1 MNKDR
6 VLIEFNK
13 EIYIAYGLDGEVLY
27 VGQGNI
33 GRNNH
38 CCSGISHNKH
48 LNRYYFLNGEGD
60 CIKTEIHK
68 YVMCE
73 TEARDIEKEL
83 IENLSPLYNIE
94 KQIKPESAVYNSFS
108 SVSRLYY
115 DIVMNKDNIE
125 DAESKLI
132 GLKNSNKDFE
142 EIVDVIGI
150 EDIKNTFFNKTKATD
165 KANKIKSIES
175 ISKSKQSIVE
185 YTGISKGDFLTYPQ
199 IKSILQD
206 AFDKVGL
213 NSKAKATDIKGI
225 FNVRRT
231 TRHGAEGYLIGE
243 KHS

>member
-1 MNKDR
+1 M
-6 VLIEFNK
+6 IEYNK

-60 CIKTEIHK
+60 CIKTEIYK

-73 TEARDIEKEL
+73 AEACDIEKEL
-83 IENLSPLYNIE
+83 IEKLSPLYNVE

-108 SVSRLYY
+108 SVSRMYY
-115 DIVMNKDNIE
+115 DIVMNKEHTEN
-125 DAESKLI
+125 AESKLI
-132 GLKNSNKDFE
+132 ELKDSNKDFK
-142 EIVDVIGI
+142 EIIDVIGI
-150 EDIKNTFFNKTKATD
+150 DGIKNTYFNKTKATD
-165 KANKIKSIES
+165 KVNKIKSIEA

-199 IKSILQD
+199 IKSILQE

-213 NSKAKATDIKGI
+213 NSKAKATDIKNI
-225 FNVRRT
+225 FNVKRT

-243 KHS
+243 KH

>member
-1 MNKDR
+1 M
-6 VLIEFNK
+6 IEFNK
-13 EIYIAYGLDGEVLY
+13 EVYIAYGLNNEVLY

-38 CCSGISHNKH
+38 CCSGISHNKQ

-60 CIKTEIHK
+60 CIKTEIYK

-83 IENLSPLYNIE
+83 IESLSPLYNIE
-94 KQIKPESAVYNSFS
+94 KQIKPESSMFNSFS
-108 SVSRLYY
+108 SVSRMYY
-115 DIVMNKDNIE
+115 DVVMNKDDIE
-125 DAESKLI
+125 DAESKLTE
-132 GLKNSNKDFE
+132 LEDSNKDFK
-142 EIVDVIGI
+142 EIVEVIGI
-150 EDIKNTFFNKTKATD
+150 EGIKSTFFNKTKATE
-165 KANKIKSIES
+165 KVNKIKSIEAIS
-175 ISKSKQSIVE
+175 ISKQSIVE

-199 IKSILQD
+199 IKSILQE

-231 TRHGAEGYLIGE
+231 TRHGVEGYLIGE
-243 KHS
+243 KH

>member
-1 MNKDR
+1 MER
-6 VLIEFNK
+6 ALIEFNK
-13 EIYIAYGLDGEVLY
+13 EVYIAYGLNNEVLY

-38 CCSGISHNKH
+38 CCSGISHNKQ
-48 LNRYYFLNGEGD
+48 LNRYYFLNGEDD
-60 CIKTEIHK
+60 CIKTEIYK
-68 YVMCE
+68 CVICE
-73 TEARDIEKEL
+73 TEAREIEKEL

-94 KQIKPESAVYNSFS
+94 KQIKPESAAYNSFS
-108 SVSRLYY
+108 SVSRMYY
-115 DIVMNKDNIE
+115 DIVMNKDDIE
-125 DAESKLI
+125 DVESKLI
-132 GLKNSNKDFE
+132 ELKDSNKDFE

-150 EDIKNTFFNKTKATD
+150 DGIKNTYFNKTKATD
-165 KANKIKSIES
+165 KVNKIKSIEA
-175 ISKSKQSIVE
+175 ISKSKQSVVE

-199 IKSILQD
+199 IKTVLQE

-243 KHS
+243 RH

>member
-1 MNKDR
+1 M
-6 VLIEFNK
+6 IEFNK
-13 EIYIAYGLDGEVLY
+13 EVYIAYGLNNEVLY

-38 CCSGISHNKH
+38 CCSGISHNKQ

-60 CIKTEIHK
+60 CIKTEIYK

-83 IENLSPLYNIE
+83 IEKLSPLYNIE

-108 SVSRLYY
+108 SVSRMYY
-115 DIVMNKDNIE
+115 DIVMNKDDIE
-125 DAESKLI
+125 DAESKLME
-132 GLKNSNKDFE
+132 LKYSNKDFE

-150 EDIKNTFFNKTKATD
+150 EGIKNTYFNKTKATD
-165 KANKIKSIES
+165 KVNKIKSIEA

-199 IKSILQD
+199 IKSVLQE

-213 NSKAKATDIKGI
+213 NSKAKASILKAR
-225 FNVRRT
+225 FQRKRT
-231 TRHGAEGYLIGE
+231 EI
-243 KHS
+243 S

>member
-1 MNKDR
+1 M
-6 VLIEFNK
+6 IEFNK
-13 EIYIAYGLDGEVLY
+13 EVYIAYGLNNEVLY

-38 CCSGISHNKH
+38 CCSGISHNKQ

-60 CIKTEIHK
+60 CIKTEIYK

-73 TEARDIEKEL
+73 TEAREIEKEL
-83 IENLSPLYNIE
+83 IENLSPLYNVE
-94 KQIKPESAVYNSFS
+94 KQIKPESAIFNSFS
-108 SVSRLYY
+108 SVSRMYY
-115 DIVMNKDNIE
+115 DIVMNKDDIE

-132 GLKNSNKDFE
+132 ELEDSNKDFK
-142 EIVDVIGI
+142 EIVEVIGI
-150 EDIKNTFFNKTKATD
+150 EGIKSTFFNKTKATE
-165 KANKIKSIES
+165 KVNKIKSIEAIS
-175 ISKSKQSIVE
+175 ISKQSIVE

-199 IKSILQD
+199 IKSILQE

-231 TRHGAEGYLIGE
+231 TRHGVEGYLIGE
-243 KHS
+243 KH

>member
-1 MNKDR
+1 M
-6 VLIEFNK
+6 IEYNK
-13 EIYIAYGLDGEVLY
+13 EVYIAYGLNNEVLY

-38 CCSGISHNKH
+38 CCSGISHNKQ

-60 CIKTEIHK
+60 CIKTEIYK

-73 TEARDIEKEL
+73 TEAREIEKEL
-83 IENLSPLYNIE
+83 IENLSPLYNVE

-108 SVSRLYY
+108 SVSRMYY
-115 DIVMNKDNIE
+115 DIVMNKDVIE

-132 GLKNSNKDFE
+132 ELEDSNKDFK
-142 EIVDVIGI
+142 EIVEMIGI
-150 EDIKNTFFNKTKATD
+150 EGIKSTFFNKTKATD
-165 KANKIKSIES
+165 KVNKIKSVEA

-185 YTGISKGDFLTYPQ
+185 YTGISEGDFLTYPQ
-199 IKSILQD
+199 IKSVLQE

-213 NSKAKATDIKGI
+213 NSKAKATDIKGV

-243 KHS
+243 KP

>member
-1 MNKDR
+1 M
-6 VLIEFNK
+6 IEFNK
-13 EIYIAYGLDGEVLY
+13 EVYIAYGLNNEVLY

-38 CCSGISHNKH
+38 CCSGISHNKQ

-60 CIKTEIHK
+60 CIKTEIYK

-83 IENLSPLYNIE
+83 IEKLSPLYNIE

-108 SVSRLYY
+108 SASRMYY
-115 DIVMNKDNIE
+115 DIVMNKDDIE
-125 DAESKLI
+125 DAESKLME
-132 GLKNSNKDFE
+132 LKYSNKDFE

-150 EDIKNTFFNKTKATD
+150 EGIKNTYFNKTKATD
-165 KANKIKSIES
+165 KVNKIKSIEA

-199 IKSILQD
+199 IKSVLQE

-213 NSKAKATDIKGI
+213 NSKAKASILKAR
-225 FNVRRT
+225 FQRKRT
-231 TRHGAEGYLIGE
+231 EI
-243 KHS
+243 S